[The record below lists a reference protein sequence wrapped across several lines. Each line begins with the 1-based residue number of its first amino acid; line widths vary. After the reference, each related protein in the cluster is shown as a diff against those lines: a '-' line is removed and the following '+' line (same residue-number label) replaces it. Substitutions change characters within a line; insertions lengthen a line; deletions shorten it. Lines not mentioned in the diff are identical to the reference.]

1 MELIVCAFA
10 GSEKAEQAKKA
21 IQRLDAELDSVK
33 LGNIAVLKKNEKG
46 KFSFHETDEAAAV
59 KQGATIGLLSGAI
72 LSVLFGPLALAA
84 GAAAG
89 AAAGSLPFASMVD
102 LGFPDPALKK
112 LGNSLE
118 AGSSALVLLLQ
129 PEEVDPIVDALEAQG
144 GTLIQH
150 TLPADVIQTLK
161 MVDRDQQEASAE

>member
-1 MELIVCAFA
+1 MELIVCSFK
-10 GSEKAEQAKKA
+10 GVDKADTVKQA
-21 IQRLDAELDSVK
+21 IQKLDEDLDAVK

-46 KFSFHETDEAAAV
+46 KFSFHETEEDSAL

-72 LSVLFGPLALAA
+72 LSVLFGPVAMAA

-89 AAAGSLPFASMVD
+89 AAAGGLPFMSVVD

-112 LGNSLE
+112 LGDSLL
-118 AGSSALVLLLQ
+118 AGSSAIVLLLK
-129 PEEVDPIVDALEAQG
+129 PGEVDVVVAELEKQG

-150 TLPADVIQTLK
+150 TLPLDVIENLK
-161 MVDRDQQEASAE
+161 KADPDLSRR